1 MVYNSFSIL
10 VNNVGGSTRRPIA
23 METFEQ
29 FWSGVEW
36 NLKAVGAMCYLPDAI
51 QLPCC

>member
-1 MVYNSFSIL
+1 MVYDSFSIL
-10 VNNVGGSTRRPIA
+10 VNNVGGSTRRPMA

-36 NLKAVGAMCYLPDAI
+36 NLKAVSAIYYIPYEI

>member
-1 MVYNSFSIL
+1 MVYDSFSIL
-10 VNNVGGSTRRPIA
+10 VNNVGGSTRRPMA

-36 NLKAVGAMCYLPDAI
+36 NLKTVCAICCIPYAIKLPR
-51 QLPCC
+51 C